1 MTSKPDLHQQM
12 IDETL
17 RLTGND
23 VVRAL
28 FDMNDRDRN
37 AVLNAMADTKVKT
50 VAIQA
55 VLNRNGYN
63 VSYDAVRRFRSKS
76 VKIPS
81 NWVF

>member
-1 MTSKPDLHQQM
+1 MTAHASLHQQM

-28 FDMNDRDRN
+28 FEMSDSDRW
-37 AVLNAMADTKVKT
+37 AVLDAMGDSNVKT
-50 VAIQA
+50 VAIQS
-55 VLNRNGYN
+55 VLNRNGYE

-81 NWVF
+81 GWVF